1 MRNYKSLLTLV
12 VLLAVLTVAILS
24 LGSCDVV
31 NSLFGKDHVCEFTET
46 VEETYLKSAATC
58 TAKAVYYKSCSCGEV
73 SDETFESGEPLGHA
87 YAENANEETLKSAA
101 TCTSA
106 AVYYE
111 SCSVCGEKGTG
122 TFTTGKPLD
131 HTYVEKAIDSAL
143 KSEATCTSP
152 AVYYKSC
159 SVCGENSSE
168 CFEVG
173 VTVAH
178 AIVHHPAKDATNDE
192 DGNVEYW
199 SCSECDTYFSD
210 ADGKNAIEDKTSVFI
225 PAINHTHTFDQK
237 NTDSKYLV
245 SEATCTSAAVYN
257 YSCICGECG
266 SDTFESGDPSEHSYV
281 ENAID
286 KYLVTPASCLQLAV
300 YNKSCSACG
309 AKGTE
314 TFVAGELSAHVA
326 THHAATLPTCTDDGN
341 KEYWTCDECGKFFA
355 DESCT
360 TPVKYTD
367 LIISGGHNL
376 VEIASDDHI
385 KSAATCQSPAVYFK
399 YCSDCGEQTSDTFTY
414 GELGEHNIIETVVDA
429 TCTSEG
435 FVSLTCAY
443 NCGYSEK
450 KDIVPALGHSY
461 VEDIV
466 EPTCGATGLKSV
478 SCSAC
483 DYKNSEILPAL
494 GHSYTETVV
503 APDCENGGY
512 TVHTC
517 SECGESYNSDVTDA
531 LGHEYEAT
539 ETKDATCTEAGYVKY
554 VCANGGCEKTETLDA
569 LGHSVVDATCTETSY
584 CSVCKETLS
593 DALGHAWEIINTV
606 PATCTADGYIVK
618 YCDVCDTSETVYPE
632 DMLKKGHNNDIEW
645 TQENVLVNPETC
657 EYQTVE
663 TGVCPDCGET
673 LTNEG
678 EIKVIHKHVFTITTQ
693 ATCMKDG
700 VKTYTCTDCGDS
712 YEESYSAP
720 EAHNYDESGNCECG
734 LTQTVV
740 GGNSTTASG
749 DALKGEIK
757 FDDASLTLDSATQS
771 QLGDSNVDLSVGTV
785 DQGEVD
791 KMAESLT
798 DEEKALLEGK
808 PVYNFEMSVDG
819 ESVTAFNG
827 KVTVKIPYVLAD
839 GEDPDDIVVWY
850 LAPVTNDEGTV
861 VHVPTLVEAKYIEIG
876 DQGYAVFETEHFSY
890 YTVTKLT
897 AAQRCEKFGHNI
909 LTTNVIATCLTDGY
923 TLDYCMRCGNKEYH
937 DFVPAL
943 GHDFVVK
950 EDTRVELSCTTDGY
964 EHHWCNRCQVGF
976 DVIEP
981 TSGHNW
987 ISESSTEATCTTAGY
1002 EIFKCS
1008 VCNEVRSVTTPV
1020 LPHNYEYTLTKATCT
1035 TAGYNT
1041 GVCVDCEH
1049 TVITDYVSPY
1059 GHNDKVITHAPT
1071 CLEQGYDEHYC
1082 DRCDTVFK
1090 KDNYKDKVDHD
1101 WNVDEPDCEND
1112 KFCKHCQKLDKPSH
1126 GHKFIDGKCE
1136 HCKSD
1141 CDHKNTKYSHD
1152 QKATCDQVGYKLYL
1166 CKDCNKFIAVEE
1178 IPSPP
1183 HDYRF
1188 VREVEATCISPAYT
1202 VTKCQNCKHEHFE
1215 PHGEPTEHKYSGGV
1229 CTYCGKENNNF
1240 YMTLVESLLNTN
1252 GFSVKLENVTF
1263 VYEERN
1269 TKNSPWIVEGYIK
1282 SIDIAELML
1291 SVDRENGITGAAYCT
1306 FTIFDGPRDG
1316 ETLISAK
1323 AIIENGYVYLDT
1335 DSDYSEANISVRY
1348 SVDAFIDQMLPG
1360 FKLDAFWASLD
1371 YLEEEVL
1378 PVIEL
1383 MADAN
1388 AADIE
1393 NILSTVVDM
1402 LFSYENVNGNYEY
1415 VLDFAKIEQL
1425 NENLRTL
1432 PVSELVDLYFGEGT
1446 FDNIYLTALE
1456 ILNLKLNEI
1465 PGYASKL
1472 GVDEETLIATADSV
1486 CKNLFG
1492 APADFNLKEAL
1503 ERDDSKEV
1511 TVGMLIT
1518 NGEYDET
1525 MIHELAN
1532 TLRESAFYAFAFGN
1546 DETNAYNYITSVI
1559 DSVESGISFGFTTDK
1574 NGNALS
1580 CDVSATDF
1588 VFTQRENSQYT
1599 IGFDLS
1605 LIFGGSFDVDF
1616 DDIIPEIDSL
1626 EDAIP
1631 ELDDEESYDKSNWG
1645 YNSGEME
1652 YNGEWV
1658 YYEANIY
1665 NIVKYV
1671 NNYSEFCGYN
1681 VMPHCSGWLE
1691 YNVVYGSER
1700 YEMRVELRMLK
1711 VESTGSV
1718 VYLLADDYG
1727 NVIELKLGDNNTVYF
1742 VRPDGSTGSFTLGY
1756 STDGGY
1762 DDKPGYGEN
1771 GGNVISPNLPFDKED
1786 GDNGFV
1792 VMPSFGIE
1800 SISASQIALCFGDF
1814 AHWNKGYSSSRGE
1827 SFYYNPATGEY
1838 TGESQH
1844 NHVVTESKKPVSCG
1858 EGGYDLYTCEYCG
1871 DSFYYYYNTFNHNY
1885 VLDEE
1890 LSNIRTECET
1900 HSDLV
1905 YVCLDCGESYTTG
1918 RWNDHDMQHIYTL
1931 HKGATSCDD
1940 GLDCTYGCTK
1950 CGYVEW
1956 FNENWSYGHQYINDY
1971 TYVDG
1976 IIYSCRSCSV
1986 CGEAQESNKYCEV
1999 DVQDAEI
2006 DVDKNNKDELC
2017 LIIIPSVSGKYEIF
2031 TSSIGGNIWYNTW
2044 AGLYDENGMHIFNAY
2059 DGALNGHF
2067 GMICELAAGK
2077 TYTLRVANAYNAKVN
2092 VKPHDSANDVVL
2104 SHSDFGCDCGREL
2117 VIYTAFNGCM
2127 YVEEQYYDKCYLD
2140 IKKNQETYYDGC
2152 EEFMV
2157 MRVMVYN
2164 NNSGESFEA
2173 YTSAPIPT
2181 GANQHRT
2188 NHEWFDE
2195 RGELYDDDGNYIGW
2209 WNKDG
2214 YSYVCQNCGKVT
2226 GKSESIRYYNNNG
2239 NEIKYEHLNYSVSGD
2254 GEFYVYNSEIREYVV
2269 VVDSYGNSYT
2279 KVKFEINESY
2289 DEFGNV
2295 TNFDR
2300 RYYEYDGCKVTE
2312 THENS
2317 SGKEDGVNV
2326 YFNHNTSEKE
2336 IPDES
2341 YYIGNGDGTTT
2352 HVTAV
2357 ERYCTV
2363 CAASLSKYIR
2373 ENTYDENGNTI
2384 KWVNSEYESYALSE
2398 DVYGY
2403 RLASVCTT
2411 TYFNFEYRDGR
2422 YVQRILS
2429 ERYDHYD
2436 ENGEIYDWSLVE
2448 YQYNYGNWC
2457 DYDVVRSSMNG
2468 EEETEFNHNQHNM
2481 CMDLKLHDGS
2491 LTCEDGVDFW
2501 YKCIYCDYEY
2511 LNSEYWSYDHD
2522 FGWDVN
2528 VDTADEIY
2536 DLSEYGAQCGGYIYV
2551 HKCACGERLSVSSRP
2566 DCELEYS
2573 HDYVYDNDGKLEYQI
2588 YTYACSVTHTE
2599 EGYNPCGFVYTYEY
2613 WYTVDEDCRETAH
2626 QRFTYGLHSDN
2637 PLVIEWSY
2645 VTGGYRHNTEHHS
2658 IDTIF
2663 YVEDGYEVYENGYY
2677 YTCRKCGIKTQEN
2690 KTYSYIAD
2698 SVLVKTVDVTKYF
2711 SNDTGK
2717 LYQVSTNVHSRYE
2730 NEFTGDTHEKYTYEK
2745 NEYYNE
2751 LGELTNASEYIH
2763 EYIWVYNETGTYSRL
2778 VMSMSERRE
2787 YHNLESL
2794 ESGIPNYF
2802 DKCEYYYDECI
2813 CQPTVKRTWCD
2824 NYKDNGEI
2832 YEETYTEWLDHLSWH
2847 DSYWVEEPTCTQSGI
2862 IAQECAWCD
2871 ETKQWSSGYYGHS
2884 YYYNDQT
2891 GTYFCSRCKLENFT
2905 GYDGS
2910 IVIEDLTWK
2919 LGEGVNYVLGYYDR
2933 EGIPFEIYISLI
2945 VVTGSVQEDGY
2956 EEYLLNDLIAMKN
2969 TGNTIS
2975 VNLADL
2981 AAAIK
2986 NMASMFGEDWSIC
2999 ADDCMVRISFVPEYN
3014 NYDCDYAITLDP
3026 HALSYTSESLEY
3038 KEGITASHSALCTL
3052 CGEQIEDEACDFVVG
3067 YRNTVIENDI
3077 IYVTTAYTCR
3087 HCSNEYTTVEWTELT
3102 DASICEYTAFLKVI
3116 LPDEEF
3122 TLEQNVFVEHDYDYT
3137 FSSDSVSAD
3146 DGIFNP
3152 MHSMTC
3158 TRCGDK
3164 QDEVNCHIWSVYS
3177 FNYVENGVSKYAEYC
3192 ICHDCGFAYKII
3204 NYSVLTDSSCC
3215 EYTRIWEIYWGFDN
3229 GYYINSFE
3237 EGSSIYY
3244 QHNYTYTYDGAGN
3257 EGYII
3262 PSNHR
3267 YDCVDCGATGYE
3279 ECSFSGTD
3287 KNEIIDG
3294 IYHNRSTFICY
3305 HCGFEYIADH
3315 YKVYEEGTCNYVQ
3328 YYEYSWYDSNGEL
3341 VVHKEEHPYV
3351 NCHDAVYKYIVQED
3365 GGILRTNDCNC
3376 GEYNYSEYNPIVYM
3390 NSPEGYSIKLVE
3402 NHNSRYFIF
3411 EVTVDVSSRYS
3422 FYSSGNVDTWGYI
3435 YDSEG
3440 NQINSS
3446 DNSWDE
3452 YGNWDYNFRIDL
3464 RLEAG
3469 ETYYLVANGAC
3480 DSENCGYNLYFDHY
3494 SVTDKY

>member
-31 NSLFGKDHVCEFTET
+31 NSLLGKDHVCEFTET

-87 YAENANEETLKSAA
+87 YVENANEATLKSAA

-122 TFTTGKPLD
+122 TFTTGNPLD

-173 VTVAH
+173 ETVAH
-178 AIVHHPAKDATNDE
+178 VIVHHSAKDATNDE

-245 SEATCTSAAVYN
+245 SEATCTSPAVYN

-266 SDTFESGDPSEHSYV
+266 SETFENGDPSEHSYV

-314 TFVAGELSAHVA
+314 TFVAGELGAHVA
-326 THHAATLPTCTDDGN
+326 TYHAAALPTCTDNGN

-385 KSAATCQSPAVYFK
+385 KSPATCQSPAVYFK
-399 YCSDCGEQTSDTFTY
+399 YCSDCGEQTSETFTY
-414 GELGEHNIIETVVDA
+414 GDLGEHNIIETVVDA

-450 KDIVPALGHSY
+450 KDVVPALGHSY
-461 VEDIV
+461 VEDII
-466 EPTCGATGLKSV
+466 EPTCGATGLKTSV
-478 SCSAC
+478 CSAC
-483 DYKNSEILPAL
+483 GDTKTEILPAL
-494 GHSYTETVV
+494 DHSYEETVV
-503 APDCENGGY
+503 APTCENGGY

-517 SECGESYNSDVTDA
+517 SECGDSYNSDLTDA
-531 LGHEYEAT
+531 LGHDYQPVDSVE
-539 ETKDATCTEAGYVKY
+539 ATCTEAGYVKY
-554 VCANGGCEKTETLDA
+554 VCANGGCEKTETFDA
-569 LGHSVVDATCTETSY
+569 LGHSVVAATCTETSY
-584 CSVCKETLS
+584 CSVCNETLS
-593 DALGHAWEIINTV
+593 DALGHAWEIIDTV
-606 PATCTADGYIVK
+606 PATCTADGYVVK
-618 YCDVCDTSETVYPE
+618 YCYVCDTSETVYPE
-632 DMLKKGHNNDIEW
+632 DMLKTGHNKDIEW

-678 EIKVIHKHVFTITTQ
+678 EIKAIHKHVFTITTQ

-700 VKTYTCTDCGDS
+700 VKTYTCTECGDS

-720 EAHNYDESGNCECG
+720 EAHNYDESGMCECG
-734 LTQTVV
+734 LTKTVV

-749 DALKGEIK
+749 DTLKGEIE
-757 FDDASLTLDSATQS
+757 FDDASLTLDSATQE
-771 QLGDSNVDLSVGTV
+771 QLGGSNVDLSVGTV

-819 ESVTAFNG
+819 ENVTSFNG
-827 KVTVKIPYVLAD
+827 KVTVKIPYVLAE

-850 LAPVTNDEGTV
+850 LALVTNDDGTV

-923 TLDYCMRCGNKEYH
+923 TLDYCLRCGNKEYR

-943 GHDFVVK
+943 GHNFVVR

-964 EHHWCNRCQVGF
+964 EHHWCERCQVGF

-981 TSGHNW
+981 TSGHDW

-1002 EIFKCS
+1002 EISRCS

-1020 LPHNYEYTLTKATCT
+1020 LPHNYEYTLTEATCT

-1041 GVCVDCEH
+1041 GVCVDCGH
-1049 TVITDYVSPY
+1049 TVVTDYVSPY
-1059 GHNDKVITHAPT
+1059 GHNDKVITHAPN
-1071 CLEQGYDEHYC
+1071 CLEQGYDDHYC

-1112 KFCKHCQKLDKPSH
+1112 KFCKHCQKLDGHAH
-1126 GHKFIDGKCE
+1126 GHKFKDGKCE

-1152 QKATCDQVGYKLYL
+1152 QKAACDQVGYKLYL
-1166 CKDCNKFIAVEE
+1166 CKDCNKFVAGEE

-1202 VTKCQNCKHEHFE
+1202 VTKCQKCKHEHFE

-1252 GFSVKLENVTF
+1252 GFSLKLENVTF
-1263 VYEERN
+1263 VYEERDTN
-1269 TKNSPWIVEGYIK
+1269 NSPWIVEGYIK

-1306 FTIFDGPRDG
+1306 FTIFNGPKDG

-1335 DSDYSEANISVRY
+1335 ESDYSDANISIRY
-1348 SVDAFIDQMLPG
+1348 SVDEFLNQMLPG
-1360 FKLDAFWASLD
+1360 FEFDAFWASLD

-1383 MADAN
+1383 MVDAN

-1415 VLDFAKIEQL
+1415 VLDFAKLEQL
-1425 NENLRTL
+1425 NENLHTL

-1446 FDNIYLTALE
+1446 FDDIYLTALE
-1456 ILNLKLNEI
+1456 ILNLTLNEI

-1492 APADFNLKEAL
+1492 APADFNLKDAL

-1511 TVGMLIT
+1511 TVGMLVM
-1518 NGEYDET
+1518 NGEYDESV
-1525 MIHELAN
+1525 IHELAN
-1532 TLRESAFYAFAFGN
+1532 MLRETSFYSLTYGEYN
-1546 DETNAYNYITSVI
+1546 DAAHNEIAGIIESLENSV
-1559 DSVESGISFGFTTDK
+1559 SFGFTTDK

-1580 CDVSATDF
+1580 CDVSAIDF

-1599 IGFDLS
+1599 LGFDLS
-1605 LIFGGSFDVDF
+1605 LILGGSFDVDF

-1631 ELDDEESYDKSNWG
+1631 ELEDEESYSKGNWG
-1645 YNSGEME
+1645 YTSGEME

-1665 NIVKYV
+1665 HIVKYV
-1671 NNYSEFCGYN
+1671 NNYSDILGYN
-1681 VMPHCSGWLE
+1681 VMPHCSDWLE
-1691 YNVVYGSER
+1691 YNVVYSRER
-1700 YEMRVELRMLK
+1700 YEMSVELRMLK

-1727 NVIELKLGDNNTVYF
+1727 NVVELKLGENNTVYF
-1742 VRPDGSTGSFTLGY
+1742 TRPDGSTGSFTLGY
-1756 STDGGY
+1756 SNDGY

-1771 GGNVISPNLPFDKED
+1771 GGIVISPNLPSDKED
-1786 GDNGFV
+1786 GDYDV
-1792 VMPSFGIE
+1792 EYKPSFGIE

-1814 AHWNKGYSSSRGE
+1814 AHWNKGYSSNRGE
-1827 SFYYNPATGEY
+1827 SFYYNPTNGNYSE
-1838 TGESQH
+1838 TSLH
-1844 NHVVTESKKPVSCG
+1844 NHVITESKKPVSCG

-1871 DSFYYYYNTFNHNY
+1871 DSFYNYYNNFSHNY

-1905 YVCLDCGESYTTG
+1905 YVCVDCGESYTTG
-1918 RWNDHDMQHIYTL
+1918 RWNDHDMQYIYTL
-1931 HKGATSCDD
+1931 HEGATSCDE
-1940 GLDCTYGCTK
+1940 GLDCTFGCTK

-1956 FNENWSYGHQYINDY
+1956 FREYWSYGHQYVNDY

-1976 IIYSCRSCSV
+1976 VIYSCRSCSA
-1986 CGEAQESNKYCEV
+1986 CGETQESSKYCEV
-1999 DVQDAEI
+1999 DGQDAEI
-2006 DVDKNNKDELC
+2006 DVDKNNKDELY

-2031 TSSIGGNIWYNTW
+2031 TSSLDSNEWYDTW
-2044 AGLYDENGMHIFNAY
+2044 GDLYDENGIHITH
-2059 DGALNGHF
+2059 DDEGALRSHF
-2067 GMICELAAGK
+2067 GMICELEAGK
-2077 TYTLRVANAYNAKVN
+2077 TYTLRVVNAYNAKVN

-2127 YVEEQYYDKCYLD
+2127 YVEEKYYDKCYLD
-2140 IKKNQETYYDGC
+2140 IKKNEETYYDGC

-2157 MRVMVYN
+2157 MHVMVHN
-2164 NNSGESFEA
+2164 SNSGESFET

-2181 GANQHRT
+2181 GGNQHWT
-2188 NHEWFDE
+2188 NHEWFNE

-2226 GKSESIRYYNNNG
+2226 GQYETTRYYDNNG
-2239 NEIKYEHLNYSVSGD
+2239 NVTKYERFNYSLSGD
-2254 GEFYVYNSEIREYVV
+2254 GEFYVRHSEIREYVV
-2269 VVDSYGNSYT
+2269 VVDAYGNGYT
-2279 KVKFEINESY
+2279 KVKSEINESY

-2295 TNFDR
+2295 TSFDR
-2300 RYYEYDGCKVTE
+2300 HYYEYDGCKVTE
-2312 THENS
+2312 RYENS
-2317 SGKEDGVNV
+2317 YGESDESV
-2326 YFNHNTSEKE
+2326 YFNHNISTKDV
-2336 IPDES
+2336 PDES
-2341 YYIGNGDGTTT
+2341 GVFDNGDGTTT
-2352 HVTAV
+2352 YIYTT
-2357 ERYCTV
+2357 EEYCTV
-2363 CAASLSKYIR
+2363 CAASISKHSDEFIR
-2373 ENTYDENGNTI
+2373 DSIGNPL
-2384 KWVNSEYESYALSE
+2384 VYVSRDYESYAESE

-2403 RLASVCTT
+2403 RLSRVSTCTYT
-2411 TYFNFEYRDGR
+2411 SNEYRPGK
-2422 YVQRILS
+2422 YQVILLT
-2429 ERYDHYD
+2429 EL
-2436 ENGEIYDWSLVE
+2436 NE
-2448 YQYNYGNWC
+2448 YYKEGVLDKWTKETREYNYGNWC
-2457 DYDVVRSSMNG
+2457 VFDSVYEYSYSDMVDNYVGN
-2468 EEETEFNHNQHNM
+2468 TQH
-2481 CMDLKLHDGS
+2481 DTYYALGLHEGA
-2491 LTCEDGVDFW
+2491 LTCADGVDCYSVCRYCGESEIVHQNFTSHHEILGYQW
-2501 YKCIYCDYEY
+2501 YRDIDAANEVY
-2511 LNSEYWSYDHD
+2511 N
-2522 FGWDVN
+2522 
-2528 VDTADEIY
+2528 
-2536 DLSEYGAQCGGYIYV
+2536 LSDYGAQCGGYVYV
-2551 HKCACGERLSVSSRP
+2551 YTCACGAYKDVDVESN
-2566 DCELEYS
+2566 CEL
-2573 HDYVYDNDGKLEYQI
+2573 HPNYD
-2588 YTYACSVTHTE
+2588 YTYDSEGKIDYYIDSYGCAVTDTY
-2599 EGYNPCGFVYTYEY
+2599 EGHNPCGFVYTYEY
-2613 WYTVDEDCRETAH
+2613 WYTVDENCISTRHYRYTFNLKSE
-2626 QRFTYGLHSDN
+2626 N
-2637 PLVIEWSY
+2637 PLIIEWSNQ
-2645 VTGGYRHNTEHHS
+2645 TNEYRHNTEHVDN
-2658 IDTIF
+2658 DTLF
-2663 YVEDGYEVYENGYY
+2663 YVEDGYEVYEVSYSYVCTRCGHKSREYTTVYYMYDSVCMKQITTRNSYNNNGSLYSVSKEIHTRFVDGILGNSEMSNVFTSYIYY
-2677 YTCRKCGIKTQEN
+2677 YGSDEISNVEEYFYDYAWVYSNNLDEARLVTITEEN
-2690 KTYSYIAD
+2690 RSYYSAASYEEENID
-2698 SVLVKTVDVTKYF
+2698 YW
-2711 SNDTGK
+2711 
-2717 LYQVSTNVHSRYE
+2717 YRYE
-2730 NEFTGDTHEKYTYEK
+2730 YDYTDCICNPNVRYTNSNGED
-2745 NEYYNE
+2745 NEYNNGWYNHW
-2751 LGELTNASEYIH
+2751 GWT
-2763 EYIWVYNETGTYSRL
+2763 
-2778 VMSMSERRE
+2778 
-2787 YHNLESL
+2787 
-2794 ESGIPNYF
+2794 
-2802 DKCEYYYDECI
+2802 
-2813 CQPTVKRTWCD
+2813 
-2824 NYKDNGEI
+2824 
-2832 YEETYTEWLDHLSWH
+2832 
-2847 DSYWVEEPTCTQSGI
+2847 DSYWAEEPTCTQPGI
-2862 IAQECAWCD
+2862 RAQSCRWCD
-2871 ETKQWSSGYYGHS
+2871 AINTWEDRNYYWNHYQNVHNYQYNSETE
-2884 YYYNDQT
+2884 
-2891 GTYFCSRCKLENFT
+2891 TYFCANCGLENFT

-2910 IVIEDLTWK
+2910 MALEDLTWK
-2919 LGEGVNYVLGYYDR
+2919 LGNGENYVIGYYLTN
-2933 EGIPFEIYISLI
+2933 GGSYEIFVQLI
-2945 VVTGSVQEDGY
+2945 INARTEDEDIRDLWFFLGDDAIVDTGSMVYVKIDA
-2956 EEYLLNDLIAMKN
+2956 LVNA
-2969 TGNTIS
+2969 IS
-2975 VNLADL
+2975 T
-2981 AAAIK
+2981 AAQAE
-2986 NMASMFGEDWSIC
+2986 GTDWSIC
-2999 ADDCMVRISFVPEYN
+2999 SEDCMVRISFVPEFN
-3014 NYDCDYAITLDP
+3014 DFDCDYAITLDP
-3026 HALSYTSESLEY
+3026 HVLNYSCNSIGYNDIGGMYAIHSTS
-3038 KEGITASHSALCTL
+3038 CTL
-3052 CGEQIEDEACDFVVG
+3052 CGEQLEDEECSFIRTFRDTELIDGV
-3067 YRNTVIENDI
+3067 T
-3077 IYVTTAYTCR
+3077 YVTTTYSCR
-3087 HCSNEYTTVEWTELT
+3087 HCSNEYTVVEWSELT
-3102 DASICEYTAFLKVI
+3102 DSNNCTYTAYAKYSFW
-3116 LPDEEF
+3116 DEEITVERHTF
-3122 TLEQNVFVEHDYDYT
+3122 IEHDYDYS
-3137 FSSDSVSAD
+3137 FNADSVVNGGEFFPTHGMS
-3146 DGIFNP
+3146 
-3152 MHSMTC
+3152 C
-3158 TRCGDK
+3158 KVCGNVEH
-3164 QDEVNCHIWSVYS
+3164 DEHCNIWTGYS
-3177 FNYVENGVSKYAEYC
+3177 FAYTENGVKKYVDYN
-3192 ICHDCGFAYKII
+3192 ICADCGFAYKFVD
-3204 NYSVLTDSSCC
+3204 YRVLTNADNC
-3215 EYTRIWEIYWGFDN
+3215 EWTNYQIKYWGYEYGVYAN
-3229 GYYINSFE
+3229 
-3237 EGSSIYY
+3237 SSIIT
-3244 QHNYTYTYDGAGN
+3244 NTYTEHNFEYVKDYTSNDSMAMPEYHYANCTVCGYTTR
-3257 EGYII
+3257 EG
-3262 PSNHR
+3262 
-3267 YDCVDCGATGYE
+3267 
-3279 ECSFSGTD
+3279 CSISGST
-3287 KNEIIDG
+3287 NTLIIDG
-3294 IYHNRSTFICY
+3294 VEHEISKMGCGL
-3305 HCGFEYIADH
+3305 CGFEYTADNYRIYESGACKYTH
-3315 YKVYEEGTCNYVQ
+3315 YEVL
-3328 YYEYSWYDSNGEL
+3328 SWYDESGEL
-3341 VVHKEEHPYV
+3341 LTATNTYEDESHDYIYTYTVV
-3351 NCHDAVYKYIVQED
+3351 D
-3365 GGILRTNDCNC
+3365 GKIARSRSCNC
-3376 GEYNYSEYNPIVYM
+3376 GIYNDGSDTYVTMNAPEEYDVN
-3390 NSPEGYSIKLVE
+3390 LVE
-3402 NHNSRYFIF
+3402 SNTSRFFVFEITVTNSNRY
-3411 EVTVDVSSRYS
+3411 V
-3422 FYSSGNVDTWGYI
+3422 FYSYNNSSDTYGYI
-3435 YDSEG
+3435 YDING
-3440 NQINSS
+3440 NVIVS
-3446 DNSWDE
+3446 DDDSGD
-3452 YGNWDYNFRIDL
+3452 GNNFRIEFN
-3464 RLEAG
+3464 LEAG
-3469 ETYYLVANGAC
+3469 ETYYLVASFYGERY
-3480 DSENCGYNLYFDHY
+3480 DSNASYSGYYDLYFDHY